1 MPSFPLTALEFEVKK
16 NVFVSVT
23 VNGLKRTW
31 WDVVHL
37 ENDIDSVNN
46 C

>member
-16 NVFVSVT
+16 SEFLSVT
-23 VNGLKRTW
+23 INGLKRTW
-31 WDVVHL
+31 WDMVYL
-37 ENDIDSVNN
+37 ENDNGSVNN